1 MGEGRAVEGRK
12 ANPPVCLATPLL
24 TDSPKAFLTKNSFC
38 VITFLPGL
46 PRAIFAKGSIC
57 INALLPG
64 TALRVECDVTHSK
77 QTTATLL
84 PGSRFAHCRPRT
96 SLPNALSNRELELL
110 EPRLT
115 HRKQTIGPRS
125 NRELS
130 TNPCFCISEVRRAF
144 TSRWPFLTG
153 SGSQTGF
160 AVTNSKQTAASFLTG
175 SRIARRLRQ
184 GTAFYPELRR
194 AAVPNSVQNTGVST

>member
-12 ANPPVCLATPLL
+12 ASPSVCLAAPLL
-24 TDSPKAFLTKNSFC
+24 GGSPRAFLAKDSVR
-38 VITFLPGL
+38 VIAFLPGS
-46 PRAIFAKGSIC
+46 AQY
-57 INALLPG
+57 
-64 TALRVECDVTHSK
+64 VESDVTHSK

-115 HRKQTIGPRS
+115 QRKQTIGPRS

-130 TNPCFCISEVRRAF
+130 TNPCFCISDLRMAF
-144 TSRWPFLTG
+144 TSHPLALFTLTQEGPVLTG
-153 SGSQTGF
+153 SESQTEI
-160 AVTNSKQTAASFLTG
+160 AVTNSKQTTATFLTG

-184 GTAFYPELRR
+184 GTAFYPEL
-194 AAVPNSVQNTGVST
+194 